1 MKMTTLLAA
10 MLALASLAACEK
22 TTVNPPPTIVTP
34 TVEVPA
40 AAATPG
46 CRSGTGT
53 RPRPAPLAPRAKRR
67 AGQAGR
73 HRDRGS

>member
-40 AAATPG
+40 AALTPG

-53 RPRPAPLAPRAKRR
+53 RPGRRPPGAPGEKASRASR
-67 AGQAGR
+67 ATP
-73 HRDRGS
+73 